1 MTRAARSRRGAIV
14 TALALLAI
22 VLVAAW
28 QVWVIPQPAG
38 FAEVGP
44 VAMPAVLVLLLAIAA
59 LVYLRQAWRGEAVDV
74 LDDPDEAPLAGG
86 RGRVAWIV
94 AGLAAMMLFTP
105 FFGVGVACVLAFV
118 LVARAFDSRR
128 WLRDLVVGL
137 IFVFVVWYIFDRL
150 LGVQLGPFATL
161 RGWPG

>member
-1 MTRAARSRRGAIV
+1 MTPPTRARHGAIV
-14 TALALLAI
+14 VALALLAI

-28 QVWVIPQPAG
+28 QVWVIPQAAA

-44 VAMPAVLVLLLAIAA
+44 SAMPAALVLLLAIAV

-74 LDDPDEAPLAGG
+74 LDDPEEAPLAGG
-86 RGRVAWIV
+86 RGRVVWMV
-94 AGLAAMMLFTP
+94 AGLAAMILFTP
-105 FFGVGVACVLAFV
+105 VFGIGIACVLAFV
-118 LVARAFDSRR
+118 LVARAFDSWR

-137 IFVFVVWYIFDRL
+137 IFVFVVWYVFDQL

-161 RGWPG
+161 PV